1 MSKDYYNSLV
11 AQIIL
16 GQQNFLKD
24 VMLDQMSEW
33 SGRVITDIDELT
45 IGEIKGWIMDCWEEI
60 QQTVLIK

>member
-16 GQQNFLKD
+16 GQQDFLKD

-33 SGRVITDIDELT
+33 SGRNITDIDELT
-45 IGEIKGWIMDCWEEI
+45 IREIKGWLMDCWEEI
-60 QQTVLIK
+60 QQTGLIK